1 MCIYVCVYVCIDH
14 CVLYTVEINCYRCLC
29 EGWCPR
35 VRRFIYF
42 GIWNDWQSSQSKR
55 CPVCVPF
62 IWIKKI
68 QKRPSQRKFKCV
80 CVWGRE
86 GWTERKWGVIHKD
99 LNQYV
104 TFFLKIMSTLNS
116 LFSCHLVLLL
126 SLSSFL
132 LTFESKQPYH
142 SCTIFTKYMK
152 FFKSCSNVQIVEE
165 MI

>member
-1 MCIYVCVYVCIDH
+1 MSSFQLWNLFTVPASIWNEKTGPLWVIDSISVSIFMFVLSRLYPRFHQSWTTLIISTVATSCSASGFRMGKKNVFQSLTCICVYVCIDH

-68 QKRPSQRKFKCV
+68 QKRPSQRK
-80 CVWGRE
+80 
-86 GWTERKWGVIHKD
+86 
-99 LNQYV
+99 
-104 TFFLKIMSTLNS
+104 
-116 LFSCHLVLLL
+116 
-126 SLSSFL
+126 
-132 LTFESKQPYH
+132 
-142 SCTIFTKYMK
+142 
-152 FFKSCSNVQIVEE
+152 
-165 MI
+165 